1 MENRITRAK
10 ALYVFLIFFFK
21 TFYLWLHW
29 VFVAVL
35 RLSLAAEGRGN
46 SLVVMHHGLLIV
58 VAALGVEHRLW
69 DARASVAAQRL
80 IRCGSQALERAGSAV
95 VACGL

>member
-29 VFVAVL
+29 VFVAAL

-69 DARASVAAQRL
+69 DSRASVAAQRL